1 LNVSIIIPAR
11 DAADTLAETLHSVSS
26 QVFRDWEAI
35 VVDDGSTDDTA
46 SVVKQFA
53 SHDRRFRLVQQPG
66 AGVSLARNKG
76 IELARFD
83 HLLFLDADDSI
94 FPAHLARLSQM
105 LLEDPQLDASV
116 CGWAHVTPAAEFVFE
131 QSEGEQGD
139 LFRAHAQYCYSLI
152 HTYLIRRSIVE
163 EAGGFDP
170 AFSTCEDWDLFQ
182 RVARLGAR
190 FGRVPEVLAHYRMRA
205 GSATSNVTSLLNDGL
220 RVLRNG
226 HAPDGRIEHPH
237 PVYKYGLPAEEL
249 PLHAYG
255 HACTCAGYLLGG
267 GQDAVFTLDP
277 LPVPPPATFRPIDA
291 AHDIFTHAM
300 VAAACPKAEW
310 ALIWGQAQPNLKRFL
325 VALETRLGRG
335 GFAHKTEQIAN
346 YLLRRSLGDT
356 PIGALQGAMHVAN
369 DRLTHRFGGV
379 STFVRRAASSA
390 FRSTPVFE
398 RTGLVLK
405 RMKKERRSAVAEDWK
420 AHFEAMFAESSDP
433 WQYDGAYETTKRGQ
447 TLAMLPDVSDKS
459 ALEIGCAEGHMTQH
473 IATRVKRLVATDISK
488 TALERAAS
496 RCKDVD
502 NVEFRRL
509 DFVEDS
515 VGGQYDLIV
524 CSEVFY
530 YCQNRAALRQVARRL
545 AASLRSGG
553 YLLLTHS
560 NSVID
565 DPERPG
571 FDWGHP
577 FGAKVIGEVF
587 TQTKGLIMLREAHA
601 PLYRIHLLQRTD
613 QKHRRPEIEELAMP
627 ATLAP
632 HIDRDVYS
640 GASWNFP
647 IITYSKIA
655 SGGTA
660 DQPDHF
666 ADQMRELHRNGYKTR
681 SLATWKYARD
691 YAVPI
696 AGRALHIVFDEPSH
710 SLIAKM
716 QPVLERLGFSGTC
729 ILTVDPLR
737 GRLVLPAQD
746 DQSDFFEW
754 RDVRCLQAAGMNF
767 GVRIEDTVWHEN
779 HSMPDLLRLVTRARE
794 IVSAEMAETVSLLR
808 VPENLHWN
816 RRLQRIAG
824 ASGFEFVL
832 CSRMAVAGRSDRLLA
847 LPTIEASVS
856 CLPGDLLEQLR
867 LQTGESHA

>member
-1 LNVSIIIPAR
+1 MS
-11 DAADTLAETLHSVSS
+11 D
-26 QVFRDWEAI
+26 QVFTDWEAI

-46 SVVKQFA
+46 HIVKQFET
-53 SHDRRFRLVQQPG
+53 HDPRFRLVQQPG
-66 AGVSLARNKG
+66 AGVCLARNKG

-94 FPAHLARLSQM
+94 LPAHLARLSQ
-105 LLEDPQLDASV
+105 LLLDDPQLDASV

-131 QSEGEQGD
+131 QREGEQGD

-152 HTYLIRRSIVE
+152 HTYLTRRSIVE

-170 AFSTCEDWDLFQ
+170 AFNTCEDWDLFQ

-190 FGRVPEVLAHYRMRA
+190 FGRVPEILAGYRMRA
-205 GSATSNVTSLLNDGL
+205 GSATSNVTRLLNDGL
-220 RVLRNG
+220 EVLRNG
-226 HAPDGRIEHPH
+226 HAPDGRLEHPH

-255 HACTCAGYLLGG
+255 HACTCAGYMLGVG
-267 GQDAVFTLDP
+267 LDSISTLDR
-277 LPVPPPATFRPIDA
+277 LPDPPPATFRPIDA
-291 AHDIFTHAM
+291 AHDIFVHAM
-300 VAAACPKAEW
+300 VAAARPKAEW
-310 ALIWGQAQPNLKRFL
+310 ALIWSQAQPHLKRFL
-325 VALETRLGRG
+325 ATLETRLGRG
-335 GFAHKTEQIAN
+335 GFARKTEQIAN
-346 YLLRRSLGDT
+346 YLLQRSLGDT
-356 PIGALQGAMHVAN
+356 RIRAMQGAMHVAN
-369 DRLTHRFGGV
+369 DRLTHRLAGV

-398 RTGLVLK
+398 RPGLVLK
-405 RMKKERRSAVAEDWK
+405 RMKKARRSAAEDWE
-420 AHFEAMFAESSDP
+420 AHFEALFTESPDP
-433 WQYDGAYETTKRGQ
+433 WQYDSAYETTKRGQ
-447 TLAMLPDVSDKS
+447 TLELLPDVSDKS

-473 IATRVKRLVATDISK
+473 IAARVKRLVATDISN
-488 TALERAAS
+488 TALERAAR
-496 RCKDVD
+496 RCEDVD

-509 DFVEDS
+509 DFVKNS

-524 CSEVFY
+524 CSEVLY
-530 YCQNRAALRQVARRL
+530 YCPNRAVLRQIARRL

-577 FGAKVIGEVF
+577 FGANVISEVF
-587 TQTKGLIMLREAHA
+587 TQTQGLITLREAHA

-613 QKHRRPEIEELAMP
+613 QKRRRPEIEELAMP

-632 HIDRDVYS
+632 HIDRYVYS

-655 SGGTA
+655 SGGAA

-666 ADQMRELHRNGYKTR
+666 ADQMRELHRNDYKTR
-681 SLATWKYARD
+681 SFAAWKYARD

-696 AGRALHIVFDEPSH
+696 AGRTLHIVFDEPSH
-710 SLIAKM
+710 ALMANT

-737 GRLVLPAQD
+737 GRLVLPAQEV
-746 DQSDFFEW
+746 QSDFFEW
-754 RDVRCLQAAGMNF
+754 HDVRRLQAVGMKF
-767 GVRIEDTVWHEN
+767 GVRIDDNVWHED
-779 HSMPDLLRLVTRARE
+779 HSMLDLLRLITRARE

-808 VPENLHWN
+808 VPGNLHWN
-816 RRLQRIAG
+816 RRLQHIAG

-832 CSRMAVAGRSDRLLA
+832 CSRTAVAGRSDRLLA
-847 LPTIEASVS
+847 LPTIGASVS

-867 LQTGESHA
+867 LQPGESCA